1 MSLVQQNH
9 DSVEFVTDTVVCNLG
24 GARHRVPLGG
34 HPHRPAGLLLP
45 LQHGAPR
52 PGHLRRQSH
61 LLPTLAGEVYQL
73 QYKWRTDLLL

>member
-1 MSLVQQNH
+1 MCLVQQNH
-9 DSVEFVTDTVVCNLG
+9 DCVEFVAVTALCTLG

-61 LLPTLAGEVYQL
+61 LLPTVAGEVAGHE
-73 QYKWRTDLLL
+73 KRSKVA